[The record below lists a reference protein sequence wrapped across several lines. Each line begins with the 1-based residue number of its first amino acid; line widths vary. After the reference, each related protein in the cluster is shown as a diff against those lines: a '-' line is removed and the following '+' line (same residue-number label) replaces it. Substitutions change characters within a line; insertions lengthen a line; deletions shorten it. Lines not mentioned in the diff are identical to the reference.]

1 MHLHLRSARGVD
13 AKGRVHISLEDMA
26 EIYGNFHAALSETYW
41 ETASNHKI
49 CTDAME
55 MLKTTHISKKNGR
68 FLFLFT
74 SVLSE
79 AYSHAHYNIQ
89 ELLYDNRD
97 EVRTTYWSDILMLF
111 KAVMMKA
118 DKVYSH
124 TKSSQRLA
132 LLLHFASLYSLYK
145 DVADEDF
152 IISLYQL
159 AGEYIAIDKHRLTD
173 SELEQIRE
181 YHDAIQTIYYLR
193 GEHRKVNSQG
203 TVHEPDEAPTLVINE
218 EDVGED
224 AQTVSPSKIPLSKDE
239 LCAIYDEALK
249 RHQKIVLKRQ
259 QTLDQERL
267 EGTDS
272 NTLEVSI
279 VEENGAASEMDVA
292 QTSTP
297 RQRLQSNGQAALVA
311 SEVELESAI
320 KNLNSSA
327 TSDEQPNAA
336 ENSSVVNGNAKGDT
350 GTRDDIEELI
360 ETLDAFDYKEEFDR
374 RFRQRKAPRTNAV
387 DLPVIGRPN
396 KGDVVHSYR
405 RRGLF
410 DNINY
415 RQPPPRHRIASID
428 SSDNGAMTQIA
439 FSFDEMDLVQVAEES
454 REPNN
459 NTLSPNTCLAN
470 KIVRA
475 VLAER
480 PVSPIQPRHRRR
492 SLII

>member
-1 MHLHLRSARGVD
+1 MHLHLRSVRGVD

-26 EIYGNFHAALSETYW
+26 EIYRNFHAALSETYW

-97 EVRTTYWSDILMLF
+97 EVRTTYWSDILMLY

-124 TKSSQRLA
+124 TKCSQRLA
-132 LLLHFASLYSLYK
+132 LLLHFATLYSLYK
-145 DVADEDF
+145 DVAEEDF

-159 AGEYIAIDKHRLTD
+159 AEEYFAIDKHRLTD
-173 SELEQIRE
+173 SEVEQIKE

-193 GEHRKVNSQG
+193 GEHRKVNGQG
-203 TVHEPDEAPTLVINE
+203 AALEPDEAPTLVINE
-218 EDVGED
+218 EDVVED
-224 AQTVSPSKIPLSKDE
+224 AQTESPSKIPLSKDE

-267 EGTDS
+267 EGADS

-279 VEENGAASEMDVA
+279 VEENGAASGMDVA
-292 QTSTP
+292 QTST
-297 RQRLQSNGQAALVA
+297 QRLQSNGQSAHIA

-327 TSDEQPNAA
+327 TSDVQPNVA
-336 ENSSVVNGNAKGDT
+336 ENSSIANGSDKADNATK
-350 GTRDDIEELI
+350 DDIEELI

-415 RQPPPRHRIASID
+415 RQPSPRHRIASID
-428 SSDNGAMTQIA
+428 SSDNGAMTHVA
-439 FSFDEMDLVQVAEES
+439 FSFDEMDLIQVAEES

>member
-1 MHLHLRSARGVD
+1 MQLHLRSAKGVD

-26 EIYGNFHAALSETYW
+26 EIYRNFHAALSETYW

-97 EVRTTYWSDILMLF
+97 EVRTTYWSEILMLY

-124 TKSSQRLA
+124 TKCSQRLA

-159 AGEYIAIDKHRLTD
+159 AEECIAIDKHRLTD
-173 SELEQIRE
+173 SELEQIKE

-193 GEHRKVNSQG
+193 GEHRKVNG
-203 TVHEPDEAPTLVINE
+203 HGATREPDEAPTLVINE
-218 EDVGED
+218 EDVVED

-267 EGTDS
+267 EGADS

-279 VEENGAASEMDVA
+279 VEENGTAPE
-292 QTSTP
+292 TSTP
-297 RQRLQSNGQAALVA
+297 RQRLQSNGQSALIA

-327 TSDEQPNAA
+327 TSDEQPNVA
-336 ENSSVVNGNAKGDT
+336 ENSSVVNGNDKADT
-350 GTRDDIEELI
+350 ATRDDIEELI
-360 ETLDAFDYKEEFDR
+360 ETLDVFDYKEEFDR

>member
-13 AKGRVHISLEDMA
+13 AKGRVHVSLEDMA
-26 EIYGNFHAALSETYW
+26 EIYRNFHAALSETYW

-97 EVRTTYWSDILMLF
+97 EVRTTYWSEILMLY
-111 KAVMMKA
+111 KAVMIKA

-124 TKSSQRLA
+124 TKCSQRLA

-159 AGEYIAIDKHRLTD
+159 AEEYIAIDKHRLTD
-173 SELEQIRE
+173 SELEQIKE

-193 GEHRKVNSQG
+193 GEHRKVNGQG
-203 TVHEPDEAPTLVINE
+203 AAREPDEAPTLVINE
-218 EDVGED
+218 EDVVEN

-249 RHQKIVLKRQ
+249 RHQKIILKRQ
-259 QTLDQERL
+259 QTIDQERL
-267 EGTDS
+267 KGTDS

-279 VEENGAASEMDVA
+279 VEENGAASEVDVA

-297 RQRLQSNGQAALVA
+297 RQRLQSNGQSALIA
-311 SEVELESAI
+311 SEVELGSAI
-320 KNLNSSA
+320 KNFNSSA
-327 TSDEQPNAA
+327 TSDGQPSVV
-336 ENSSVVNGNAKGDT
+336 ENPSVVNGNDEANT
-350 GTRDDIEELI
+350 ATRDDIEELI

-439 FSFDEMDLVQVAEES
+439 FSFDEMDLIQVAEES